1 MGLGASHWN
10 FQTSSWQTVC
20 NLFWRWWSC
29 WSRTWWRMQRN
40 LDQFG
45 VCAV

>member
-1 MGLGASHWN
+1 VGLGASHWN
-10 FQTSSWQTVC
+10 LQTSRWQTVC